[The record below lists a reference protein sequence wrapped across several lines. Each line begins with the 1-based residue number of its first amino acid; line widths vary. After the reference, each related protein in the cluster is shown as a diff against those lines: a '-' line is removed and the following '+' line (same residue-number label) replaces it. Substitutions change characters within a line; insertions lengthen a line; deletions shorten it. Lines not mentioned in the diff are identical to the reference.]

1 MTRDEFLDI
10 MGGIDSEL
18 IDSAVN
24 PSNSAEA
31 SDISRDKIIK
41 LQNKR
46 SYALRCIV
54 KFSAYAAILAGAI
67 ALWNFI
73 GAPTQTD
80 YPSESTNSSYP
91 AADLIRGW
99 NPDKLVY
106 SDTPVLGGNM
116 RVSVA
121 ELDGITAELILHNI
135 KKEAGT
141 LLLDEPESKS
151 SKGNAEGPEEVLKDY
166 TEDFSI
172 KPSYYDYDW
181 NYTDY
186 VGAEDI
192 VLYIHDNEG
201 RRFIETSITPHSCGG
216 MELISSDCLFEDST
230 RLYKVE
236 DYYILMQYADFGS
249 NPSLPIARFYKVDL
263 SGQGLCDEN
272 GIYSGGLT
280 SIKVNGGLPIYWE
293 YGCPVSK
300 EFEYIG
306 EGKFR
311 DSVYNNVIIWDT
323 VSGTIYYA
331 GEPDYMSIFPESY
344 YHLP

>member
-10 MGGIDSEL
+10 MGSIDSEL
-18 IDSAVN
+18 IDRAVN
-24 PSNSAEA
+24 SSNPSEI

-151 SKGNAEGPEEVLKDY
+151 SKSNAEEPEEALEDY

-172 KPSYYDYDW
+172 KPSYYDW
-181 NYTDY
+181 NYIDY

-201 RRFIETSITPHSCGG
+201 RRFIETSITPHSYGG

-230 RLYKVE
+230 RLYKAE
-236 DYYILMQYADFGS
+236 DDYILMQYADFDS
-249 NPSLPIARFYKVDL
+249 NHSLPIARFYKVDL

-311 DSVYNNVIIWDT
+311 DSVYNNVIIWD
-323 VSGTIYYA
+323 VNNETIYFA
-331 GEPDYMSIFPESY
+331 GEYAHIP
-344 YHLP
+344 